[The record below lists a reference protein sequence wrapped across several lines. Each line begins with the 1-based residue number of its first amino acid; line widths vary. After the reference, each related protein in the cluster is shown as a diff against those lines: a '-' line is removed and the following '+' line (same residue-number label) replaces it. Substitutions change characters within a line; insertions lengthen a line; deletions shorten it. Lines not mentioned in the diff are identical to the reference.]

1 MRKLIKVAPE
11 DEDALWD
18 LFAEGI
24 GRVIDL
30 GKGFYQVSER
40 DLEYIRA
47 RQIKFEIVEL
57 DKWRWKDGWPV
68 EKFVETSREG

>member
-1 MRKLIKVAPE
+1 MRKLIKVALE

-24 GRVIDL
+24 GQVIDL

-40 DLEYIRA
+40 DLEHIRA
-47 RQIKFEIVEL
+47 RKIRFEVVEL
-57 DKWRWKDGWPV
+57 DQWRWEKGYPV
-68 EKFVETSREG
+68 EKLVQNNKP

>member
-11 DEDALWD
+11 DEDALWEV
-18 LFAEGI
+18 LVEGI

-30 GKGFYQVSER
+30 GKGFYQVNEC
-40 DLEYIRA
+40 DLKHIRA

-57 DKWRWKDGWPV
+57 DKWRWENGWPV
-68 EKFVETSREG
+68 EKLIETSREG

>member
-1 MRKLIKVAPE
+1 MRKLIRVAPE
-11 DEDALWD
+11 DEDALWEV
-18 LFAEGI
+18 LVEGI

-68 EKFVETSREG
+68 EKLIETSREG